1 MKIVLAGG
9 GTGGHFYPLIAV
21 AEAIRDVANERRLI
35 SPRIFYVAPQA
46 YDEQALFE
54 NEIEYVPT
62 KAGRLRRYAS
72 ILNFFDAFVTAWG
85 VVSCVFTLFRIY
97 PDVVFSKGG
106 FASVPV
112 VLAAKIL
119 RIPVVIHE
127 SDAKPGRANLMA
139 SKFAERIGI
148 AFASAIDYFP
158 KNVRDRVAIVGI
170 PIRKR
175 LLKLEPTSAVE
186 LLKLDPSVPTVLIL
200 GGSSGSRKI
209 NDTVL
214 GGLAELLE
222 GANVVH
228 QTGKDNYKDVEALAS
243 VIRGNHPNGSR
254 YHVYPYLSAESLRQA
269 AGAAH
274 LIVSRAGAT
283 AIAEI
288 ALWGRPSILIPIPEK
303 ISHDQRTNAYAYAHT
318 GAAVVLEQDNMTP
331 HLLVSEIKRIT
342 ENPAIA
348 SDMAAKSAEFANPNA
363 ARVIA
368 EELLRISLGHEPE
381 LTQQV

>member
-21 AEAIRDVANERRLI
+21 AEAIRDLANERRLI
-35 SPRIFYVAPQA
+35 APRLYFVAPKPF
-46 YDEQALFE
+46 DEEALFE
-54 NEIEYVPT
+54 NEIVFVRT
-62 KAGRLRRYAS
+62 KAGKVRRYAS
-72 ILNFFDAFVTAWG
+72 ILNFFDVFVTFWG

-106 FASVPV
+106 YTSVPV

-127 SDAKPGRANLMA
+127 SDAKPGRANLLA

-148 AFASAIDYFP
+148 AFPSAAAFFP
-158 KNVRDRVAIVGI
+158 KKVQEKIAVVGI

-175 LLKLEPTSAVE
+175 LLALEPTAAVE

-214 GGLAELLE
+214 GGLSELLE
-222 GANVVH
+222 HANVIH
-228 QTGKDNYKDVEALAS
+228 QTGKDNYKDVETMS
-243 VIRGNHPNGSR
+243 RVITGDHPHGSR
-254 YHVYPYLSAESLRQA
+254 YHVYPYLSSESLRQA
-269 AGAAH
+269 AGASH
-274 LIVSRAGAT
+274 LIVSRAGAS

-288 ALWGRPSILIPIPEK
+288 SLWGRPAILIPIPET

-331 HLLVSEIKRIT
+331 HLLVSEVKRIT
-342 ENPAIA
+342 GNPTIA
-348 SDMAAKSAEFANPNA
+348 SEMAAKSVEFASPYA
-363 ARVIA
+363 ARTIA

-381 LTQQV
+381 AAQQV